1 MDSAGTSTIKE
12 EERTSESTRTVYQ
25 DVPEAPDLRTPPLSM
40 HQLDGPRYTVKP
52 KEYAGEGSWR
62 SYRSHF
68 ERVATLNRWREEKLE
83 YLWVNLTGA
92 ALGFVEGL
100 PENQKSSY
108 EVLCNALDQRFGAE
122 RLAAI
127 HKAEL
132 LSRRR
137 EPGESLPALGQEVR
151 RLVSCAY
158 PGFPLEAM
166 EEIAVERFL
175 DALDQSEMRLAIH
188 QGSPQTLEEAVE
200 KGLQMEAWQTA
211 EDRKHGKQKVRKAT
225 EEEEYL
231 RIVKNLQSQVEEL
244 QKDKREVKCF
254 NCGKMGHIAR
264 NCRAPSRNKDNNRRE
279 VTCYNCGKEGHYASK
294 CRLPRKS
301 GSENE

>member
-1 MDSAGTSTIKE
+1 MDSAGTSTIKGE
-12 EERTSESTRTVYQ
+12 VRTTESTGTIYR
-25 DVPEAPDLRTPPLSM
+25 DFPEAPDLRTPPLSM

-279 VTCYNCGKEGHYASK
+279 VTCYNCGKEGHYTSK

>member
-1 MDSAGTSTIKE
+1 
-12 EERTSESTRTVYQ
+12 
-25 DVPEAPDLRTPPLSM
+25 
-40 HQLDGPRYTVKP
+40 
-52 KEYAGEGSWR
+52 
-62 SYRSHF
+62 
-68 ERVATLNRWREEKLE
+68 
-83 YLWVNLTGA
+83 
-92 ALGFVEGL
+92 
-100 PENQKSSY
+100 
-108 EVLCNALDQRFGAE
+108 
-122 RLAAI
+122 
-127 HKAEL
+127 
-132 LSRRR
+132 
-137 EPGESLPALGQEVR
+137 
-151 RLVSCAY
+151 
-158 PGFPLEAM
+158 M

-244 QKDKREVKCF
+244 QKDKREVKCY